1 METTQLPPKKLT
13 LDRMTIAVLNNSR
26 SNMLR
31 GQQYRAA
38 YFEQSTL
45 PACDVTNPTTI
56 TYGLGVNL
64 Q

>member
-1 METTQLPPKKLT
+1 METTQRSPKKLT
-13 LDRMTIAVLNNSR
+13 LDRMTIAVLNNSW
-26 SNMLR
+26 SKGLK

-56 TYGLGVNL
+56 TYAVGINI